1 MTLLTTPVLIKRS
14 SRSAT
19 RLVSELNSEQWDRY
33 LIRGVSINMDDST
46 PTGSGF
52 TNPWDLRSGSR
63 TGAVQFSL
71 TNTRKAPGLPVWT
84 APQGATVAGGCTTS
98 MGVET
103 CKKYVFDHP
112 IGPDDGDENTRRRD
126 AVLERVAGAASD
138 GVDSP
143 AAAGVSFTGGKG
155 DVAISDPYMAILGEP
170 LDAMVQNLGR
180 ANNSYV
186 SANATN
192 KVVSQGFTTGL
203 APRGY
208 RLQGIGVNI
217 EGSGSNYPD
226 GPTSVSVA
234 VHANSNGQPGAKLV
248 DLVSP
253 TEYAAGHSFFE
264 APPGTY
270 LRGSTSYVL
279 VWSHLGGT
287 VHRLR
292 KTASNGEDAGAL
304 VAFSIANAFY
314 RGATV
319 GSLSEHSGGDALEIA
334 AYGEIN
340 TETVVYI
347 TPPHPAAP
355 AAPIRTGR
363 DRRRRRH
370 PQVLRLAARHVPHVR
385 RRPPP
390 GGDHRLVGHPD
401 GG

>member
-1 MTLLTTPVLIKRS
+1 
-14 SRSAT
+14 
-19 RLVSELNSEQWDRY
+19 
-33 LIRGVSINMDDST
+33 
-46 PTGSGF
+46 
-52 TNPWDLRSGSR
+52 
-63 TGAVQFSL
+63 
-71 TNTRKAPGLPVWT
+71 
-84 APQGATVAGGCTTS
+84 
-98 MGVET
+98 
-103 CKKYVFDHP
+103 
-112 IGPDDGDENTRRRD
+112 
-126 AVLERVAGAASD
+126 
-138 GVDSP
+138 
-143 AAAGVSFTGGKG
+143 
-155 DVAISDPYMAILGEP
+155 MALLGEP
-170 LDAMVQNLGR
+170 LDAMVQNLGQ
-180 ANNSYV
+180 ANNGYV

-253 TEYAAGHSFFE
+253 TENAAGHSFFE

-279 VWSHLGGT
+279 VWRHLGGT

-314 RGATV
+314 RGAAV

-334 AYGEIN
+334 VYGESN
-340 TETVVYI
+340 TKTVVYI
-347 TPPHPAAP
+347 SPPPPPPPPPPFIPSVSGGGGAILRCSVPPSASCP
-355 AAPIRTGR
+355 TYDDVSPPRTVLSATLTVGKIGADFIQRIGYGATTEEITYGTISNNTVSLSGR
-363 DRRRRRH
+363 SYTIGWPQDRIPHNHEQAYPRVQQSPRRH
-370 PQVLRLAARHVPHVR
+370 RQQSHPTPWIHLPPLKQRHPFRLRLRLYLDQQPRHHLVR
-385 RRPPP
+385 RRIRL
-390 GGDHRLVGHPD
+390 GEDHRGCNPERLRLQDHLDGADD
-401 GG
+401 GGGFPTFYCFRIQPY